1 MTAPSA
7 LPPGPPPRGRGLS
20 TRLRYGYAFITDP
33 IGFVGGRFG
42 RYGDVYYAPSTTEPL
57 YVFRHP
63 DHLRVILSVRADSF
77 EKDHTAFRQLR
88 GVLGNGLLTTD
99 GDTWLKHRRLLNPQF
114 VRRATDGYVDSMA
127 AEAERTAEDAPLGRP
142 VDAAELMIDLTLRIV
157 GRTLLGTEL
166 GDSTDRVS
174 DSMRTF
180 QRTLAAPSMVPG
192 PLGSLLRWRADAATA
207 ELHAI
212 IDRVIRA
219 RRSGSRGDDLLQR
232 LLDAVDPED
241 ERVRLSE
248 ADIRDH
254 LVTFLLAGHETT
266 SNTLT
271 WTLGLLARD
280 PVAQAAVRD
289 EIRSVVGAKRVTA
302 DDVRALPLT
311 ESAINEAMRLY
322 PPVYLIARRAKQA
335 VEVGGYT
342 LPAGAEAVLWI
353 YFTHRD
359 PRFFP
364 KPDAFVFDR
373 FANGSTDGLHK
384 HAYVP
389 FGAGPRACIGRAFAT
404 NEAIAILATL
414 LARVRVHAAGRP
426 IAAVSPRITLSPK
439 GGMPLVF
446 ERVGGS

>member
-7 LPPGPPPRGRGLS
+7 VPPGPPPRGKELS
-20 TRLRYGYAFITDP
+20 TRLKYGYAFLTDP
-33 IGFVGGRFG
+33 LGFVGGRFG
-42 RYGDVYYAPSTTEPL
+42 RYGDIYYAPSTTEPL

-63 DHLRVILSVRADSF
+63 DHLREILSVRADSF

-127 AEAERTAEDAPLGRP
+127 AEAERAASEMPRGRP
-142 VDAAELMIDLTLRIV
+142 TDAAEQMIDLTLRIV
-157 GRTLLGTEL
+157 GRTLLGA
-166 GDSTDRVS
+166 DVSASTDKVS
-174 DSMRTF
+174 DAMRTF
-180 QRTLAAPSMVPG
+180 QRTLAAPSMLPG
-192 PLGSLLRWRADAATA
+192 PLGRVLRSRADSATRD
-207 ELHAI
+207 LHAI
-212 IDRVIRA
+212 IDRVIRQ
-219 RRSGSRGDDLLQR
+219 RRAGARGDDLLQK

-241 ERVRLSE
+241 DRVRLSE
-248 ADIRDH
+248 SDIRDH

-266 SNTLT
+266 SNALT

-280 PVAQAAVRD
+280 PHAQTAIRD
-289 EIRSVVGAKRVTA
+289 EVRSVVGRRRVTA

-311 ESAINEAMRLY
+311 ESAILEAMRLY
-322 PPVYLIARRAKQA
+322 PPIYLIARRAKES

-359 PRFFP
+359 ARFFP
-364 KPDAFVFDR
+364 RPDAFVFDR
-373 FANGSTDGLHK
+373 FANGSTEGLHK
-384 HAYVP
+384 HAFVP

-404 NEAIAILATL
+404 SEAVAILATL
-414 LARVRVHAAGRP
+414 VARLHVHAAGRP

-446 ERVGGS
+446 SAA